1 MFGSEV
7 NAILQHPAVHREL
20 DEDAFYDY
28 LTFAFAPPPRT
39 LFKGI
44 HKLAPAEC
52 MVVQADGQ
60 VRASA
65 LLVTVVGR
73 RRHVACAAWARR
85 RW

>member
-7 NAILQHPAVHREL
+7 RAILCHPEVHPEL

-44 HKLAPAEC
+44 HKLGASEY
-52 MVVQADGQ
+52 MIVDADGQ
-60 VRASA
+60 NPVRA
-65 LLVTVVGR
+65 LLVAVVRGGR
-73 RRHVACAAWARR
+73 RLRPAR
-85 RW
+85 